1 MSGLHKPFFNLPHKA
16 ECIFPKLKRSH
27 TTQVDSKQM
36 DKVYLVS
43 WARKLLGNRTRW
55 NLKGALK
62 LAITATYKQ
71 PDFRHT
77 KGLCHFPK
85 ATET

>member
-1 MSGLHKPFFNLPHKA
+1 
-16 ECIFPKLKRSH
+16 
-27 TTQVDSKQM
+27 M

-43 WARKLLGNRTRW
+43 WARKLLGNRMRW

-71 PDFRHT
+71 PDFRRTRVYVISQGHRDLEASLVT
-77 KGLCHFPK
+77 RSGL
-85 ATET
+85 